1 MSQARGAER
10 HSCSAGSSAQKPPA
24 PLRCFY
30 RRCEDSQRARH
41 RLTRPLRILKIT
53 ALKSTL
59 FIVNPAS
66 SFGKTLRRWNQV
78 RELIAGRGID
88 FDEHLTSRAGEAI
101 HVAAEAFR
109 AGVSQ
114 VVAVGGDGT
123 LSEVVNGY
131 LQVDGSPI
139 NAGARVA
146 LLPSG
151 TGSDFRRSLG
161 LAGIG
166 RFDQRDRRFRVADA
180 GRRPHRF
187 R

>member
-1 MSQARGAER
+1 
-10 HSCSAGSSAQKPPA
+10 
-24 PLRCFY
+24 
-30 RRCEDSQRARH
+30 
-41 RLTRPLRILKIT
+41 
-53 ALKSTL
+53 LKSTL
-59 FIVNPAS
+59 FIVNPTS

-88 FDEHLTSRAGEAI
+88 FDEHLTSRANEAI
-101 HVAAEAFR
+101 DVAAEAFR
-109 AGVSQ
+109 TGVSQ

-131 LQVDGSPI
+131 LQSDGSPI

-161 LAGIG
+161 LAGIDDSINAIAG
-166 RFDQRDRRFRVADA
+166 SGSRMLDAVRIDFVDSSGAAASRFFINAATLGLGVKSR
-180 GRRPHRF
+180 GT
-187 R
+187 